1 MPLLAGNSSGRT
13 ATELANA
20 QNLYAVLTGRV
31 SGFNSSAILGADGKY
46 HFNGSRHFE
55 IQENTNGLFV
65 QDSWRAKSNLTLT
78 YGVRWQPQ
86 TVRR

>member
-1 MPLLAGNSSGRT
+1 
-13 ATELANA
+13 
-20 QNLYAVLTGRV
+20 
-31 SGFNSSAILGADGKY
+31 
-46 HFNGSRHFE
+46 
-55 IQENTNGLFV
+55 V